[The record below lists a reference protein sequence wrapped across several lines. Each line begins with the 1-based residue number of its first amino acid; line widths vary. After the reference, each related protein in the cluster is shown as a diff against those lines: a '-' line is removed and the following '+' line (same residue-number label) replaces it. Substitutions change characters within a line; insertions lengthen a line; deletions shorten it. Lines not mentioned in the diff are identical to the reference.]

1 MPEDPLNLL
10 RVVSLLVFMS
20 AFLGIALSL
29 LRPGAKRQGH
39 DNAMIPLREDAVV
52 PVREDPGPD
61 RSTP

>member
-20 AFLGIALSL
+20 AFLGITVSL
-29 LRPGAKRQGH
+29 LRPGAKRQGR
-39 DNAMIPLREDAVV
+39 DNAMIPLREDG
-52 PVREDPGPD
+52 PGPD